1 MAQDSIALLRNRG
14 EDRGIRSLRSGD
26 MSRIHSGLPFRVSP
40 VGVLR
45 RYFLI
50 RNSIRGTDYPAYE
63 GNRSNTPPRPQAVVP
78 VYPQQTPRY
87 PERNPRSTYPYL
99 LLRTVR
105 LKASS
110 NSPGCIPFSCAAR
123 GSYQRTG
130 DQNRHE
136 PLPGTEMGR
145 SSYRRRRQEAEAGP
159 KEGERREAELGGSET
174 RKPGSPKER
183 ETKIH

>member
-1 MAQDSIALLRNRG
+1 M
-14 EDRGIRSLRSGD
+14 
-26 MSRIHSGLPFRVSP
+26 
-40 VGVLR
+40 
-45 RYFLI
+45 
-50 RNSIRGTDYPAYE
+50 
-63 GNRSNTPPRPQAVVP
+63 
-78 VYPQQTPRY
+78 
-87 PERNPRSTYPYL
+87 
-99 LLRTVR
+99 R
-105 LKASS
+105 LKASSRPPS

-174 RKPGSPKER
+174 RKPGSPTER
-183 ETKIH
+183 ETKIHLRASQSRPAAGPYWVHLAYCPPPDGGPAGFWTCYTSSIVSQPRESSAQLAGPHSTSLTSYLPVFFRTQVRANLNLWP